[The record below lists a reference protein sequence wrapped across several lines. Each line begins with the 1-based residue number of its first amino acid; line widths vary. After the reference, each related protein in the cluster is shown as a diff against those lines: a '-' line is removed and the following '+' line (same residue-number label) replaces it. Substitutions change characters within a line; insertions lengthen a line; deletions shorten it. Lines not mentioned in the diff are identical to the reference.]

1 MKQRLLV
8 IDDEAGICSSLSFA
22 FEDRFEVEAYTDPQA
37 GLARAADE
45 GFDLCFLDLR
55 IGITDGLS
63 ILDGLMALAEPP
75 AVVMMT
81 AFGSIASS
89 VEAMRRGAF
98 GYVTKPLDMDELTVV
113 ATQALDNRT
122 LHRKVEYLSHE
133 LEGRYGHAG
142 MVGKSP
148 GMNKLF
154 SLVERLK
161 DVDTT
166 VIIQGESGTGKELVA
181 RALHYSGRRKTEPFV
196 EVNCAAI
203 PEALL
208 EGELFGYRR
217 GAFTGAVEARIGRF
231 AYAGSGTLFLDE
243 IGDMPV
249 AIQAKLLR
257 ALQERSITPLGS
269 NEAVRVSAR
278 VVAASNIDLAAE
290 VEAGR
295 FRKDLYFRLKVMEL
309 YIPPLRERMED
320 IPLLLA
326 HFIHKYNAELS
337 REVRGLTEEARRH
350 LLAWHF
356 PGNVRELANLV
367 ERAILLSD
375 SPYIDVDDLPEELLG
390 RPPDC
395 ADLDDRTVFRY
406 LAGRRLDE
414 VEEGVIRETLA
425 RNAGK
430 RKQSA
435 DELGISERG
444 LRNKLSQYGLGRD

>member
-8 IDDEAGICSSLSFA
+8 VDDEGGICSSLSFA
-22 FEDRFEVEAYTDPQA
+22 FEDRFEVEAFTDPQA

-55 IGITDGLS
+55 IGTTDGLLV
-63 ILDGLMALAEPP
+63 LDGLMALPTPP

-81 AFGSIASS
+81 AYGSIASS

-98 GYVTKPLDMDELTVV
+98 GYVTKPLDMDELAVV
-113 ATQALDNRT
+113 AAQALDNRS

-148 GMNKLF
+148 GMNKVF

-166 VIIQGESGTGKELVA
+166 VVIRGESGTGKELVA
-181 RALHYSGRRKTEPFV
+181 RALHYSGKRKTEPFV

-217 GAFTGAVEARIGRF
+217 GAFTGAVEARVGRF

-243 IGDMPV
+243 IGDMPP

-257 ALQERSITPLGS
+257 ALQERNVTPLGG
-269 NEAVRVSAR
+269 NEAVRVNAR

-309 YIPPLRERMED
+309 YIPPLRDRMED
-320 IPLLLA
+320 IPLLLS
-326 HFIHKYNAELS
+326 HFIQKYNTELA
-337 REVRGLTEEARRH
+337 REVRGLTEEARRR

-356 PGNVRELANLV
+356 PGNVRELANIV

-375 SPYIDVDDLPEELLG
+375 SPYIHVDDLPDELLG
-390 RPPDC
+390 RSSAC
-395 ADLDDRTVFRY
+395 GDLDDTAVFRY

-425 RNAGK
+425 RNSGR
-430 RKQSA
+430 RKQTA

>member
-22 FEDRFEVEAYTDPQA
+22 FEDRFVVEAFTDPRT

-55 IGITDGLS
+55 IGTTDGLS

-113 ATQALDNRT
+113 AVQALDNRN

-231 AYAGSGTLFLDE
+231 AYAGTGTLFLDE
-243 IGDMPV
+243 IGDMPP

-269 NEAVRVSAR
+269 NEAVKVSAR
-278 VVAASNIDLAAE
+278 VVAASNIDLTAE

-326 HFIHKYNAELS
+326 HFIRKYNAELS
-337 REVRGLTEEARRH
+337 REVRGLTEEARRC

-395 ADLDDRTVFRY
+395 AELDDRTVFRY

>member
-1 MKQRLLV
+1 
-8 IDDEAGICSSLSFA
+8 
-22 FEDRFEVEAYTDPQA
+22 
-37 GLARAADE
+37 
-45 GFDLCFLDLR
+45 
-55 IGITDGLS
+55 
-63 ILDGLMALAEPP
+63 
-75 AVVMMT
+75 
-81 AFGSIASS
+81 
-89 VEAMRRGAF
+89 
-98 GYVTKPLDMDELTVV
+98 
-113 ATQALDNRT
+113 
-122 LHRKVEYLSHE
+122 
-133 LEGRYGHAG
+133 
-142 MVGKSP
+142 
-148 GMNKLF
+148 
-154 SLVERLK
+154 
-161 DVDTT
+161 
-166 VIIQGESGTGKELVA
+166 
-181 RALHYSGRRKTEPFV
+181 LHYSGRRKTEPFV

-231 AYAGSGTLFLDE
+231 AYAGTGTLFLDE
-243 IGDMPV
+243 IGDMPP

-269 NEAVRVSAR
+269 NEAIKVSAR
-278 VVAASNIDLAAE
+278 VVAASNIDLAVE

-326 HFIHKYNAELS
+326 HFIHKYNGELS
-337 REVRGLTEEARRH
+337 REVRGLTEEARRQ

-375 SPYIDVDDLPEELLG
+375 SSYIDVDDLPEELLG
-390 RPPDC
+390 RPTDC
-395 ADLDDRTVFRY
+395 ADLDDQTVFRY

-414 VEEGVIRETLA
+414 VEEGLIRETLA
-425 RNAGK
+425 RNAGR

-444 LRNKLSQYGLGRD
+444 LRNKLSEYNLGRK

>member
-1 MKQRLLV
+1 MKERLLV

-22 FEDRFEVEAYTDPQA
+22 FEDRFEVEAFTDPQA
-37 GLARAADE
+37 GLSRASED
-45 GFDLCFLDLR
+45 GFDLCLLDLR
-55 IGITDGLS
+55 IGTTDGLC
-63 ILDGLMALAEPP
+63 ILDGLMALPEPP

-89 VEAMRRGAF
+89 VTAMQRGAF
-98 GYVTKPLDMDELTVV
+98 GYVTKPLDMDELSVV
-113 ATQALDNRT
+113 ITQALDNRN

-133 LEGRYGHAG
+133 LEGRYGHSG

-148 GMNKLF
+148 GMLKLF
-154 SLVERLK
+154 SLVDRLK

-166 VIIQGESGTGKELVA
+166 VVIRGESGTGKELVA
-181 RALHYSGRRKTEPFV
+181 RALHYSGKRKTEPFV

-217 GAFTGAVEARIGRF
+217 GAFTGAVEARVGRF
-231 AYAGSGTLFLDE
+231 VYAGSGTLFLDE
-243 IGDMPV
+243 IGDMSP

-257 ALQERSITPLGS
+257 ALQERSVTPLGS
-269 NEAVRVSAR
+269 NEAIKVSAR

-309 YIPPLRERMED
+309 YIPPLRERLED

-326 HFIHKYNAELS
+326 YFIRKYNTELS
-337 REVRGLTEEARRH
+337 RDIRGLSEDARRR
-350 LLAWHF
+350 LLEWPF
-356 PGNVRELANLV
+356 PGNVRELANVV

-375 SPYIDVDDLPEELLG
+375 SSYIEVDDLPEDLLG
-390 RPPDC
+390 KAAAC
-395 ADLDDRTVFRY
+395 GDLDDKAVFRY

-414 VEEGVIRETLA
+414 IEQGVIRETLS
-425 RNAGK
+425 RNGG
-430 RKQSA
+430 RRMQSA
-435 DELGISERG
+435 VELGISERG
-444 LRNKLSQYGLGRD
+444 LRNKLNQYGLGRD